1 MATNSF
7 ANNWITPD
15 LARTPALAADVSM
28 SKQPIVVAPILS
40 MANKGVAVQDAIN
53 DHTEGNGTQS
63 FWAQLGGSTL
73 DTLSLLA
80 KPLQEVQRDYRFA
93 HAVYTDHGF
102 MQGFAVTLGIIGGGV
117 AGTLLGGPL
126 GGILAAEAAATG
138 LRKLSRVPIWKD
150 TYNDSYSKSENPN
163 YKVSPGRDFTNAA
176 SKAFEAAGVDSWA
189 KALKKTDVKTG
200 DVGPF
205 EFKLSSAGSII
216 SGAGDLTFD
225 IVTDPL
231 MILGRYAQL
240 MKGGKLVKLEKTGAI
255 ELKYPIMNTVPGVKD
270 FIINRTR
277 AALTPTQM
285 DAVRLGNPLINSA
298 TRTYNRALDDIA
310 ESVNSAKNAGEA
322 AGSIAIKYPQLG
334 TAAAGR
340 IAADGL
346 NTADKVHEFL
356 KTSLY
361 FGELEGSLAGQ
372 AIIPTRTLLRAT
384 VGSVLVADKVAQ
396 ITESNLNKIPGV
408 TPEIAKSV
416 ANGTANL
423 AALPNKAIEYLRNSG
438 ALPGKIYKTF
448 SGYMP
453 YSVDAETQKLSLTK
467 FRWNAPDAALNIYRM
482 ARIGMGDRAAKI
494 MAGKYAE
501 AIAVNDLAL
510 ARSIKNQTL
519 FDTFKALGLPDDSIL
534 VKNIYDEINQIG
546 TPLVGTQIYG
556 IDVAGN
562 ALGQYV
568 TSSGPKVGGLVS
580 HHAQDMFDFP
590 DYFEIKK
597 AMRDAGLHNKFVGGL
612 DEFIAKKYTN
622 KIFKPLAL
630 ATMGFGLRVAAAE
643 MIPTFARFGVINTF
657 KAKLAASAAKAQY
670 DLIPKEAGN
679 VFSAAMTGLGLHMGI
694 SPDVLKAGYPAFQEA
709 KRRGL
714 EFAAKMLPE
723 EQMDLATRLVLV
735 NNGHV
740 ISEAVS
746 TGHGY
751 DADVSYQMGQAA
763 HYYFQIQKNSPMFRD
778 LPEWTMYSP
787 SDIHYPVRYAD
798 NLNKAAKEI
807 TNQNI
812 ARDLLAEIKAGKGYL
827 PKQGQVAKPSPEILS
842 SEFHNTEEFQA
853 LRDTLI
859 NKEYARML
867 DAAKGTYKGYQKEMQ
882 VLTRWVDSISNGTL
896 RIYAQDRV
904 DSTLGLLFGKNGTFH
919 EEFAKDIVSGSSV
932 NFDEIVA
939 MTRKSPQSMPVA
951 VSGPM
956 LQPYVPSKGLLVK
969 ITNLGFKKVI
979 DPIVNG
985 LAREPLYVMHVA
997 DAYARMA
1004 PRIANG
1010 MLTEDQALRIAQTQ
1024 GSLSML
1030 PQIHNTALRNQFAQ
1044 LARNFLPFY
1053 FAQEQ
1058 ALRRAFYTLK
1068 DTSIASPVFSRG
1080 MRFYQITEHAL
1091 SDPTFIQEDDNGNKY
1106 IYFPGVGA
1114 FGEALQGAISA
1125 YGFPIVAG
1133 LPISAKGSLVSLKSV
1148 LPELQTPGVSPVLAV
1163 SANLVSDFFP
1173 ATKGI
1178 VQGVVGDISF
1188 QRGIIDTIIPAA
1200 WAKTLLAAAS
1210 DIKKGVSFD
1219 LTGQLANATA
1229 AALTA
1234 AYYHNQ
1240 IPAED
1245 ASPTEKAE
1253 FIDRIKNNA
1262 RSVLLI
1268 KVFLNL
1274 ISPLAPQISQEDAGF
1289 RDEFWKIVKAKKGNF
1304 GDGLMEFL
1312 GIHGSRAVS
1321 YTVAKTESNAAGA
1334 KYPYIQSTV
1343 DFIKDNH
1350 DKFFTPVGKDKE
1362 TVSKAYFFLIPQDN
1376 VKNES
1381 DRTIYNELLNMHL
1394 RTTKDYVKLLDSFYV
1409 AQGDAMMSDKIRQH
1423 IANLEQY
1430 KYDSFL
1436 KAEENKT
1443 WSQQMTKMQNM
1454 HPVWY
1459 QSYTSGEARREAQ
1472 TVYNQLVKVFSDPN
1486 PPEHKQAKLVQ
1497 ALMKDYQTH
1506 QATMSQ
1512 FKMLNLQGIASTSET
1527 QNWENYLYKMSID
1540 KPELKSVIDSVFRK
1554 LG

>member
-1 MATNSF
+1 MATNPF
-7 ANNWITPD
+7 ANNWVTPD
-15 LARTPALAADVSM
+15 LARTPSLAADVSK

-63 FWAQLGGSTL
+63 FWAKLGGSAL

-80 KPLQEVQRDYRFA
+80 KPLQEVQRDYRFT

-102 MQGFAVTLGIIGGGV
+102 MQGFAVTLGVIGGGV
-117 AGTLLGGPL
+117 GGALLGGPAGAVL
-126 GGILAAEAAATG
+126 GAEAAATG
-138 LRKLSRVPIWKD
+138 LRKLSRVPLWKD
-150 TYNDSYSKSENPN
+150 TYNDSYSKSEDPN

-176 SKAFEAAGVDSWA
+176 SKAFEAAGVESWA

-205 EFKLSSAGSII
+205 EFKLSSAGSVI

-225 IVTDPL
+225 IVADPF
-231 MILGRYAQL
+231 MVLGRYAQL
-240 MKGGKLVKLEKTGAI
+240 MKAGKLVKLDKAGEI
-255 ELKYPIMNTVPGVKD
+255 ELKYPIMKTIPGVKD
-270 FIINRTR
+270 FVISRTR
-277 AALTPTQM
+277 AALTPEQM
-285 DAVRLGNPLINSA
+285 DAVRLGNPLINAA

-310 ESVNSAKNAGEA
+310 DSVNSAKNAGEA
-322 AGSIAIKYPQLG
+322 AGNIAAKFPQLG

-372 AIIPTRTLLRAT
+372 AIIPTRTFLRAKL
-384 VGSVLVADKVAQ
+384 SD
-396 ITESNLNKIPGV
+396 
-408 TPEIAKSV
+408 AKW
-416 ANGTANL
+416 
-423 AALPNKAIEYLRNSG
+423 IDYLRNDGS
-438 ALPGKIYKTF
+438 LPGKVYKTF

-482 ARIGMGDRAAKI
+482 ARIGMGDRAARI
-494 MAGKYAE
+494 MSGKYAE
-501 AIAVNDLAL
+501 AVAVNDLAL

-519 FDTFKALGLPDDSIL
+519 FDTFKALGLPDDNLL
-534 VKNIYDEINQIG
+534 VKNIYDEINQIS
-546 TPLVGTQIYG
+546 TPLAGTQIYG
-556 IDVAGN
+556 VDVAGN

-568 TSSGPKVGGLVS
+568 TSLGPKMGGIVS
-580 HHAQDMFDFP
+580 HHAQDMFDIP
-590 DYFEIKK
+590 DYFAIKK

-612 DEFIAKKYTN
+612 DEFVAKRYTN

-670 DLIPKEAGN
+670 DIIPKEASN

-694 SPDVLKAGYPAFQEA
+694 GPDVLQAGYPAFQEA

-735 NNGHV
+735 NNGHI

-763 HYYFQIQKNSPMFRD
+763 HYYFQVQKNSPLFRD

-812 ARDLLAEIKAGKGYL
+812 ARDLLAEVKAGKGYL

-842 SEFHNTEEFQA
+842 SEFHNTAEFQA

-896 RIYAQDRV
+896 RVYAQDRV

-919 EEFAKDIVSGSSV
+919 EEFAKDIASGSSV
-932 NFDEIVA
+932 DFDQIVA

-956 LQPYVPSKGLLVK
+956 LQPYVPAKGLLVK
-969 ITNLGFKKVI
+969 VTNLGFKKVI

-1004 PRIANG
+1004 PRIAKG
-1010 MLTEDQALRIAQTQ
+1010 WLTEDQALRMAQTQ

-1068 DTSIASPVFSRG
+1068 DTSIASPLFSRG

-1106 IYFPGVGA
+1106 MYFPGVGA
-1114 FGEALQGAISA
+1114 FGEALQGALSA
-1125 YGFPIVAG
+1125 YGVPIVAG

-1188 QRGIIDTIIPAA
+1188 QRGIIDTIIPAS
-1200 WAKTLLAAAS
+1200 WAKTVLAAAS

-1268 KVFLNL
+1268 KTFLNL
-1274 ISPLAPQISQEDAGF
+1274 VSPLAPQVSQEDAGF
-1289 RDEFWKIVKAKKGNF
+1289 RDEFWKLVKEKGNF

-1312 GIHGSRAVS
+1312 GNHGSRAVS
-1321 YTVAKTESNAAGA
+1321 YTVAKTESNASGA

-1343 DFIKDNH
+1343 DFINDNH
-1350 DKFFTPVGKDKE
+1350 DKFFTPVGKNKD

-1376 VKNES
+1376 IKNES

-1394 RTTKDYVKLLDSFYV
+1394 RTTKDYTKLLDSFYV

-1430 KYDSFL
+1430 KYDPFL
-1436 KAEENKT
+1436 KAQENKT
-1443 WSQQMTKMQNM
+1443 WSEQMAKMQNL

-1512 FKMLNLQGIASTSET
+1512 FKTLNLQGVASTSEA